1 MTISEAAPPSAKRK
15 KQSAA
20 QIAAAAYPAPW
31 RFVNSHIELDLAPS
45 GTTRRAARLIVYPF
59 DSPQGKWYTSIKVDP
74 VGVVNGEMVETDEMP
89 LAQIGEWLARA
100 YIAEPK
106 DIDLAKIPE
115 WAKAATIEALTP
127 HRERIKQ
134 AQDVLRGKVK

>member
-1 MTISEAAPPSAKRK
+1 MTTSEAAVQACT
-15 KQSAA
+15 
-20 QIAAAAYPAPW
+20 AAYPAPW
-31 RFVNSHIELDLAPS
+31 LFVNDHIELDLS
-45 GTTRRAARLIVYPF
+45 GATRRAVRLIVYPP
-59 DSPQGKWYTSIKVDP
+59 SPPEGQWCVSIKVDP
-74 VGVVNGEMVETDEMP
+74 FGLVNGEMVETDEMP

-100 YIAEPK
+100 YIAEPN

-134 AQDVLRGKVK
+134 AQDVLRGKAAPTKAEGRS